1 MVSRHERL
9 LLLGANGQLGHVL
22 AKELCMVG
30 EVRALTSQHADLAD
44 PIKLENELMQMVRL
58 FQPTIIVNA
67 AAYTAVDRAETETE
81 KAIAI
86 NATSV
91 GVLAEFAQSVGA
103 VLVHYSTDYVFD
115 GSGSRAWQES
125 DEPSPLSVYGRSKYL
140 GEQAVRKS
148 CTKHFILRTSWVVGS
163 HGGNF
168 LKTMLKLAT
177 ERDCLRVVSDQMG
190 SPTSTELLAEVTVSL
205 LRAMQEASSND
216 ARWGTYHVVPEGQ
229 TSWYEYAQYVVQGAL
244 LRKAQLKATPE
255 SVLPILTADYPLP
268 APRPLNSRLSTEKL
282 KNTFALQLP
291 TWQQGVD
298 EILDELIRE

>member
-1 MVSRHERL
+1 MQTQNI
-9 LLLGANGQLGHVL
+9 LLLGATGQLGYL
-22 AKELCMVG
+22 LNTKLLMLG
-30 EVRALTSQHADLAD
+30 QVRTPTRQEADMCRPEKLLQSLTM
-44 PIKLENELMQMVRL
+44 ITNFFV
-58 FQPTIIVNA
+58 PTIIVNA
-67 AAYTAVDRAETETE
+67 SAYTAVDKAEKEME
-81 KAIAI
+81 QAIAI

-148 CTKHFILRTSWVVGS
+148 CNKHFILRTSWVVGS

-168 LKTMLKLAT
+168 LKTMLKLAS

-229 TSWYEYAQYVVQGAL
+229 TSWHKYAQYVVHGAL

-255 SVLPILTADYPLP
+255 SVLPILTADYPLS

-298 EILDELIRE
+298 EILDELIS